1 MPQDAINLYKL
12 GCELSDL
19 LVGGKINR
27 ITMPEKDEI
36 HMQIYSKGKN
46 QKLIISANA
55 SSPRLH
61 LTNVVKD
68 NPANPPSFCMLL
80 RKYMQNGEITQL
92 YCEEGERIFH
102 FTVSNKNELSD
113 SVSYTLI
120 VELMARQSNIFFID
134 TTKKI
139 LGVLKQFSL
148 DDAKRATLAGMKYD
162 FLPQDKLNPYNSE
175 EVALGISK
183 FEGGNLP
190 EFINQTFMGFAFST
204 ACEVA
209 KHCVGEDYKDVSQG
223 FNPEKI
229 IEKFIEFIRRET
241 RAVVYKTAGGDVKD
255 YSFTK
260 YQTMQLETA
269 QFDSL
274 NAALDYF
281 YTTKDNAIR
290 INEKSKSLKNV
301 IKNAISRYEKKLKN
315 QRKQIENCADME
327 KNRIYGELVTSYIY
341 KISYKDAFLECENYY
356 DDMKTI
362 KIPLQKSMSAS
373 QNAQNY
379 YKRYAKQKRT
389 FERVSIDMTETEN
402 FITTLK
408 DILATLSRITD
419 IKDLDLVREDLYA
432 LKILAPPKVKLKAG
446 KQSKKN
452 FSQKAV
458 KKEIS
463 PQRYNIK
470 GVEVYMGKSALQ
482 NDFVSFRI
490 AKADD
495 VWFHINKYFGSHLVA
510 KVKLDDIPDDVLIIC
525 AEIAAYHSD
534 AKTSEKAIVD
544 YTIARNLK
552 KPPHGNLGLCIYHT
566 NYSVV
571 VTPCEHKEYLI

>member
-12 GCELSDL
+12 SCELAPL

-36 HMQIYSKGKN
+36 HMQVYSKGKN
-46 QKLIISANA
+46 HKLIISANA

-61 LTNVVKD
+61 LTTAVKD
-68 NPANPPSFCMLL
+68 NPSNPPSFCMLL
-80 RKYMQNGEITQL
+80 RKYMQNGEITSL
-92 YCEEGERIFH
+92 FCDEGERIFH

-113 SVSYTLI
+113 NVSFTLI
-120 VELMARQSNIFFID
+120 VELMARQSNIFFVD
-134 TTKKI
+134 TAGKI

-162 FLPQDKLNPYNSE
+162 FVSQDKLNPY
-175 EVALGISK
+175 LGEDVGAGVERFKSGD
-183 FEGGNLP
+183 FAT
-190 EFINQTFMGFAFST
+190 FINENFMGFAFST
-204 ACEVA
+204 ACELA
-209 KHCVGEDYKDVSQG
+209 FACFLDNFKDVQLG
-223 FNPEKI
+223 FNKAETS
-229 IEKFIEFIRRET
+229 EKFTAFVNAEIS
-241 RAVVYKTAGGDVKD
+241 AVVYKNANGEVKD
-255 YSFTK
+255 FSFLPYETSP
-260 YQTMQLETA
+260 LEKIEFA
-269 QFDSL
+269 SL
-274 NAALDYF
+274 NEALDYF

-315 QRKQIENCADME
+315 QKKQIEDCADME
-327 KNRIYGELVTSYIY
+327 KNRIYGELITSYIY
-341 KISYKDAFLECENYY
+341 KVSYKDEFLECENYY
-356 DDMKTI
+356 EDMKII

-389 FERVSIDMTETEN
+389 VERVSADLSETEN

-408 DILATLSRITD
+408 NILATLSRMTD
-419 IKDLDLVREDLYA
+419 LKDLDLIREDLYA
-432 LKILAPPKVKLKAG
+432 LKVLAPPKVKLKAG

-452 FSQKAV
+452 FSQKTA

-470 GVEVYMGKSALQ
+470 GVDVYLGKSALQ

-490 AKADD
+490 AKRDD
-495 VWFHINKYFGSHLVA
+495 VWFHINKYFGSHVVA
-510 KVKLDDIPDDVLIIC
+510 KVKLEEIPDDVLIIC
-525 AEIAAYHSD
+525 AEIAAFHSD
-534 AKTSEKAIVD
+534 AKTSEKAVVD
-544 YTIARNLK
+544 YTIAGNLK
-552 KPPHGNLGLCIYHT
+552 KPTHGNIGLAIYHT

-571 VTPCEHKEYLI
+571 VTPCEHTEYMV

>member
-12 GCELSDL
+12 SCELAPL

-36 HMQIYSKGKN
+36 HMQVYSKGKN
-46 QKLIISANA
+46 HKLIISANA

-61 LTNVVKD
+61 LTTAVKD
-68 NPANPPSFCMLL
+68 NPSNPPSFCMLL
-80 RKYMQNGEITQL
+80 RKYMQNGEITSL
-92 YCEEGERIFH
+92 FCDEGERIFH

-113 SVSYTLI
+113 NVSFTLI
-120 VELMARQSNIFFID
+120 VELMARQSNIFFVD
-134 TTKKI
+134 TAGKI

-162 FLPQDKLNPYNSE
+162 FVSQDKLNPYSAE
-175 EVALGISK
+175 DVGAGIER
-183 FEGGNLP
+183 FESGDFAT
-190 EFINQTFMGFAFST
+190 FINENFMGFAFST
-204 ACEVA
+204 ACELA
-209 KHCVGEDYKDVSQG
+209 FACFLENFKDVQLG
-223 FNPEKI
+223 FNKGEI
-229 IEKFIEFIRRET
+229 TEKFTAFVNSEIS
-241 RAVVYKTAGGDVKD
+241 AVVYKNANGEVKD
-255 YSFTK
+255 FSFLPYETSP
-260 YQTMQLETA
+260 LEKIEFA
-269 QFDSL
+269 SL
-274 NAALDYF
+274 NEALDYF

-315 QRKQIENCADME
+315 QKKQIEDCADME
-327 KNRIYGELVTSYIY
+327 KNRIYGELITSYIY
-341 KISYKDAFLECENYY
+341 KVSYKDEFLECENYY
-356 DDMKTI
+356 EDMKII

-389 FERVSIDMTETEN
+389 VERVSADLSETEN

-408 DILATLSRITD
+408 NILATLSRMTD
-419 IKDLDLVREDLYA
+419 LKDLDLIREDLYA
-432 LKILAPPKVKLKAG
+432 LKVLAPPKVKLKAG

-452 FSQKAV
+452 FSQKTA

-470 GVEVYMGKSALQ
+470 GVDVYLGKSALQ

-490 AKADD
+490 AKRDD
-495 VWFHINKYFGSHLVA
+495 VWFHINKYFGSHVVA
-510 KVKLDDIPDDVLIIC
+510 KVKLDEIPDDVLIIC
-525 AEIAAYHSD
+525 AEIAAFHSD
-534 AKTSEKAIVD
+534 AKTSEKAVVD
-544 YTIARNLK
+544 YTIAGNLK
-552 KPPHGNLGLCIYHT
+552 KPTHGNIGLAIYHT

-571 VTPCEHKEYLI
+571 VTPCEHTEYMV

>member
-12 GCELSDL
+12 GCELAPL

-46 QKLIISANA
+46 HKLIISANA

-61 LTNVVKD
+61 LTTAVKD

-80 RKYMQNGEITQL
+80 RKYMQNGEITSL
-92 YCEEGERIFH
+92 SCEKGERIFH

-113 SVSYTLI
+113 NVSFTLI
-120 VELMARQSNIFFID
+120 VELMARQSNIFFVD
-134 TTKKI
+134 TAGKI

-162 FLPQDKLNPYNSE
+162 FVSQDKLNPYSPE
-175 EVALGISK
+175 DIAVGIQK
-183 FEGGNLP
+183 FESGDFAKFVNGN
-190 EFINQTFMGFAFST
+190 FMGFAFST
-204 ACEVA
+204 ACELSFA
-209 KHCVGEDYKDVSQG
+209 CFGGDFKDVQSG
-223 FNPEKI
+223 FDKDEAL
-229 IEKFIEFIRRET
+229 EKFTAFVNGGIS
-241 RAVVYKTAGGDVKD
+241 AVVYKNANGEVKD
-255 YSFTK
+255 FSFAPYGTSD
-260 YQTMQLETA
+260 LEKIE
-269 QFDSL
+269 FSSL
-274 NAALDYF
+274 NEALDYF

-315 QRKQIENCADME
+315 QKKQIEDCSDME
-327 KNRIYGELVTSYIY
+327 KNRIYGELITSYIY
-341 KISYKDAFLECENYY
+341 KISYKDEFLECENYY
-356 DDMKTI
+356 DDMNTI

-389 FERVSIDMTETEN
+389 VERVSVDLAETEN

-408 DILATLSRITD
+408 NILATLSRMTD
-419 IKDLDLVREDLYA
+419 LKDLELIREDLYA
-432 LKILAPPKVKLKAG
+432 LKVLAPPKVKLKAG

-452 FSQKAV
+452 FSQKTA

-470 GVEVYMGKSALQ
+470 GIDVYLGKSALQ

-490 AKADD
+490 AKRDD
-495 VWFHINKYFGSHLVA
+495 VWFHINKYFGSHVVA
-510 KVKLDDIPDDVLIIC
+510 KVKLEEIPDDVLIIC
-525 AEIAAYHSD
+525 AEIAAFHSD
-534 AKTSEKAIVD
+534 AKTSEKAVVD
-544 YTIARNLK
+544 YTIASNLK
-552 KPPHGNLGLCIYHT
+552 KPTHGNLGLAIYHT

-571 VTPCEHKEYLI
+571 VTPCEHTEYMV

>member
-12 GCELSDL
+12 SCELAPL

-36 HMQIYSKGKN
+36 HMQVYSKGKN
-46 QKLIISANA
+46 HKLIISANA

-61 LTNVVKD
+61 LTTAVKD
-68 NPANPPSFCMLL
+68 NPSNPPSFCMLL
-80 RKYMQNGEITQL
+80 RKYMQNGEITSL
-92 YCEEGERIFH
+92 FCDEGERIFH

-113 SVSYTLI
+113 NVSFTLI
-120 VELMARQSNIFFID
+120 VELMARQSNIFFVD
-134 TTKKI
+134 TAGKI

-162 FLPQDKLNPYNSE
+162 FVSQDKLNPY
-175 EVALGISK
+175 LGEDVGAGVERFKSGD
-183 FEGGNLP
+183 FAT
-190 EFINQTFMGFAFST
+190 FINENFMGFAFST
-204 ACEVA
+204 ACELA
-209 KHCVGEDYKDVSQG
+209 FACFLDNFKDVQLG
-223 FNPEKI
+223 FNKAETS
-229 IEKFIEFIRRET
+229 EKFTAFVNAEIS
-241 RAVVYKTAGGDVKD
+241 AVVYKNANGEVKD
-255 YSFTK
+255 FSFLPYETSP
-260 YQTMQLETA
+260 LEKIEFA
-269 QFDSL
+269 SL
-274 NAALDYF
+274 NEALDYF

-315 QRKQIENCADME
+315 QKKQIEDCADME
-327 KNRIYGELVTSYIY
+327 KNRIYGELITSYIY
-341 KISYKDAFLECENYY
+341 KVSYKDEFLECENYY
-356 DDMKTI
+356 EDMKII

-389 FERVSIDMTETEN
+389 VERVSADLSETEN

-408 DILATLSRITD
+408 NILATLSRMTD
-419 IKDLDLVREDLYA
+419 LKDLDLIREDLYA
-432 LKILAPPKVKLKAG
+432 LKVLAPPKVKLKAG

-452 FSQKAV
+452 FSQKTA

-470 GVEVYMGKSALQ
+470 GVDVYLGKSALQ

-490 AKADD
+490 AKRDD
-495 VWFHINKYFGSHLVA
+495 VWFHINKYFGSHVVA
-510 KVKLDDIPDDVLIIC
+510 KVKLEEIPDDILIIC
-525 AEIAAYHSD
+525 AEIAAFHSD
-534 AKTSEKAIVD
+534 AKTSEKAVVD
-544 YTIARNLK
+544 YTIAGNLK
-552 KPPHGNLGLCIYHT
+552 KPTHGNIGLAIYHT

-571 VTPCEHKEYLI
+571 VTPCEHTEYMV

>member
-12 GCELSDL
+12 SCELAPL

-36 HMQIYSKGKN
+36 HMQVYSKGKN
-46 QKLIISANA
+46 HKLIISANA

-61 LTNVVKD
+61 LTTAVKD
-68 NPANPPSFCMLL
+68 NPSNPPSFCMLL
-80 RKYMQNGEITQL
+80 RKYMQNGEITSL
-92 YCEEGERIFH
+92 FCDEGERIFH

-113 SVSYTLI
+113 NVSFTLI
-120 VELMARQSNIFFID
+120 VELMARQSNIFFVD
-134 TTKKI
+134 TAGKI

-162 FLPQDKLNPYNSE
+162 FVSQDKLNPYSAE
-175 EVALGISK
+175 DVRAGVER
-183 FEGGNLP
+183 FESGDFAT
-190 EFINQTFMGFAFST
+190 FINENFMGFAFST
-204 ACEVA
+204 ACELA
-209 KHCVGEDYKDVSQG
+209 FACFLENFKDVQLG
-223 FNPEKI
+223 FDKGEI
-229 IEKFIEFIRRET
+229 TEKFTAFVNAEIS
-241 RAVVYKTAGGDVKD
+241 AVVYKNANGEVKD
-255 YSFTK
+255 FSFLPYETSP
-260 YQTMQLETA
+260 LEKIEFA
-269 QFDSL
+269 SL
-274 NAALDYF
+274 NEALDYF

-315 QRKQIENCADME
+315 QKKQIEDCADME
-327 KNRIYGELVTSYIY
+327 KNRIYGELITSYIY
-341 KISYKDAFLECENYY
+341 KVSYKDEFLECENYY
-356 DDMKTI
+356 EDMKII

-389 FERVSIDMTETEN
+389 VERVSADLSETEN

-408 DILATLSRITD
+408 NILATLSRMTD
-419 IKDLDLVREDLYA
+419 LKDLDLIREDLYA
-432 LKILAPPKVKLKAG
+432 LKVLAPPKVKLKAG

-452 FSQKAV
+452 FSQKTA

-470 GVEVYMGKSALQ
+470 GVDVYLGKSALQ

-490 AKADD
+490 AKRDD
-495 VWFHINKYFGSHLVA
+495 VWFHINKYFGSHVVA
-510 KVKLDDIPDDVLIIC
+510 KVKLDEIPDDVLIIC
-525 AEIAAYHSD
+525 AEIAAFHSD
-534 AKTSEKAIVD
+534 AKTSEKAVVD
-544 YTIARNLK
+544 YTIAGNLK
-552 KPPHGNLGLCIYHT
+552 KPTHGNIGLAIYHT

-571 VTPCEHKEYLI
+571 VTPCEHTEYMV